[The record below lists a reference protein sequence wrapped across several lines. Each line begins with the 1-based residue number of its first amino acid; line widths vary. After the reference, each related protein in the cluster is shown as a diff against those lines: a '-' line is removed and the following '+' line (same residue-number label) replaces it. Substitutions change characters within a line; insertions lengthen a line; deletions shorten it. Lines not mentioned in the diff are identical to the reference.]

1 MRGIFGRWNDVG
13 EIGGEIGKDRIL
25 GGLLKT
31 GQTTQYGGY
40 PDDGYYQKGLSKL
53 YTILTLGQYAGTTS
67 ITVATKTDLISNNCV
82 YDRRTKLMWS
92 RYCSDG
98 LGPAG
103 DGKMPWTTDG
113 SGHGIFAFV
122 AAANAAKLGGY
133 SDWRIPN
140 LTELISLANTEPPT
154 SAPDATAF
162 PVWPT
167 TDNFH
172 SSNTFPINT
181 IYTLILHYAYTLPG
195 NALKTD
201 NLFISL
207 VRGG

>member
-1 MRGIFGRWNDVG
+1 VG
-13 EIGGEIGKDRIL
+13 EIGGEIGKERAL

-40 PDDGYYQKGLSKL
+40 LDDGYYQKGLSKL

-92 RYCSDG
+92 RYPSDG

-113 SGHGIFAFV
+113 SGHGIFAFA

-140 LTELISLANTEPPT
+140 SFECFSLPDFQPPT
-154 SAPDATAF
+154 AMPDATAF
-162 PVWPT
+162 PDWPST
-167 TDNFH
+167 NNFFT
-172 SSNTFPINT
+172 STVYGPATNYAMNINYPNGSISIT
-181 IYTLILHYAYTLPG
+181 I
-195 NALKTD
+195 KTD
-201 NLFISL
+201 NLRVAL

>member
-13 EIGGEIGKDRIL
+13 EISGEIGKERIL

-40 PDDGYYQKGLSKL
+40 ADDGYYEKGLSKQ
-53 YTILTLGQYAGTTS
+53 YTILTAGQYAGTTS

-98 LGPAG
+98 LGPG
-103 DGKMPWTTDG
+103 DDGKMPWTTDG

-122 AAANAAKLGGY
+122 AAANAALLGGY

-140 LTELISLANTEPPT
+140 QFELVSLFDMEAA
-154 SAPDATAF
+154 SGLPDPTAF
-162 PVWPT
+162 PGWP
-167 TDNFH
+167 NGKSW
-172 SSNTFPINT
+172 SSTSYPYSAA
-181 IYTLILHYAYTLPG
+181 IYAMYIYFLVGSSDG
-195 NALKTD
+195 NDKTAT
-201 NLFISL
+201 NLVAL